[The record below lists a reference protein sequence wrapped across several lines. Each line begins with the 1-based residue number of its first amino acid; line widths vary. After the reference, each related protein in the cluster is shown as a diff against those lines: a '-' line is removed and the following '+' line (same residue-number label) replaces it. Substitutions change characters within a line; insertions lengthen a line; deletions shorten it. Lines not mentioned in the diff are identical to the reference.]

1 MARFVYI
8 DETGKTGQRPFL
20 ILAAAI
26 VAEEMVQPLA
36 AGLRRV
42 AWKHLKWLPADF
54 EFHGRELWHGSGY
67 WKGKQPA
74 ELIDAYED
82 ALALL
87 EQYEIGIAHATI
99 NKPGLRARYDGRD
112 DNAYLLALQ
121 FLLEKV
127 DRIWSQERKVLVAD
141 EAKEQELR
149 AVKMVADMQEWGG
162 GEVPGRQLATVIDS
176 LHFVSS
182 RASPG
187 VQMAD
192 LAAFILQRRHQQESH
207 PEAQAGLDRLAV
219 VVSTHTSTWRE
230 AWPPVSVTAESP

>member
-1 MARFVYI
+1 MEAL
-8 DETGKTGQRPFL
+8 G
-20 ILAAAI
+20 
-26 VAEEMVQPLA
+26 
-36 AGLRRV
+36 
-42 AWKHLKWLPADF
+42 WLPADF
-54 EFHGRELWHGSGY
+54 EFHGRELWHGSGH
-67 WKGKQPA
+67 WEGKQPR
-74 ELIDAYED
+74 ELIAAYED

-87 EQYEIGIAHATI
+87 EKHDIGIAHATI
-99 NKPGLRARYDGRD
+99 NKPGLRARYEGRD

-162 GEVPGRQLATVIDS
+162 GEVPGKQLATVIDS

-187 VQMAD
+187 VQVAD
-192 LAAFILQRRHQQESH
+192 LVAFILQRRHQQESH
-207 PEAQAGLDRLAV
+207 PEAQAGLDCLAAT
-219 VVSTHTSTWRE
+219 VSNRTSTWRE
-230 AWPPVSVTAESP
+230 TWPPVSAAAETP